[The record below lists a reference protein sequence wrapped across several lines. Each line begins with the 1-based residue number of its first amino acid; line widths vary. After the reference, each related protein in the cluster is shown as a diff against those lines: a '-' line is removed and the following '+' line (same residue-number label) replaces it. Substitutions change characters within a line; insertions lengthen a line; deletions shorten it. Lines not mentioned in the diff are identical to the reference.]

1 MNPHVFLSFP
11 AVSWTFADLFFSC
24 GYSFFSEP
32 PERIPENEI
41 RGKYGFPYVLSANLG
56 RTALKA
62 GLKALPFS
70 EKTEILI
77 PDIVCP
83 TVIYTMLKAGY
94 RPVLCDVENDLHV
107 SVPTMS
113 EICNKKNIRVI
124 LVPHLY
130 GLNAPIDEIQKWCKD
145 SGIFLI
151 DDAAQAVGQ
160 KYEQQYLGTF
170 GDMGL
175 LSFGPYKNIG
185 ISRGGFL
192 LLKDQQLYMRA
203 KEQKLK
209 TESKFSVFKRIMS
222 CLVKLHCGRPLFL
235 TLQEMKK
242 RKNSNTN
249 EKKIAERACEKY
261 LLPRDEDY
269 ALSDIETHLIHLTLK
284 RAENIF
290 SERITSARNLKNE
303 LKTFAFAECLGSD
316 NIPHVKIPVGLSE
329 GFCAQKAVRF
339 LRSKK
344 IEAERIYMPLH
355 LQRPFRQYAALPLS
369 RSEKLWNQVIL
380 IPNPV
385 QNKAGISRIVD
396 AFRQLSTMKNQSC
409 SVI

>member
-1 MNPHVFLSFP
+1 MNPHIFLSFP
-11 AVSWTFADLFFSC
+11 AISWTVADLFFSYA
-24 GYSFFSEP
+24 YSFFSEQP
-32 PERIPENEI
+32 GGIPENEI
-41 RGKYGFPYVLSANLG
+41 REKYGFPYVLSANLG

-62 GLKALPFS
+62 GLKALSFP
-70 EKTEILI
+70 ENTEILI

-83 TVIYTMLKAGY
+83 TVIYTILKAGY
-94 RPVLCDVENDLHV
+94 RPVLCDVENDLHL
-107 SVPTMS
+107 SVRTAAELCS
-113 EICNKKNIRVI
+113 RKNIRII

-130 GLNAPIDEIQKWCKD
+130 GLNAPIDEIQDWCRD

-151 DDAAQAVGQ
+151 DDAAQAAGL
-160 KYEQQYLGTF
+160 KYKHQYLGTF

-192 LLKDQQLYMRA
+192 LLKDQQLYLRA

-209 TESKFSVFKRIMS
+209 PEAKFSVFRRMIS
-222 CLVKLHCGRPLFL
+222 CLVKLRYGRTLFL

-242 RKNSNTN
+242 QKNRRYG
-249 EKKIAERACEKY
+249 EKKIPDLTSETC
-261 LLPRDEDY
+261 LLPPDQDY
-269 ALSDIETHLIHLTLK
+269 ALSDIEAHLIHLTLK
-284 RAENIF
+284 RAETIF
-290 SERITSARNLKNE
+290 SERITSARSLKNE
-303 LKTFAFAECLGSD
+303 LKPFAFAECPGPD
-316 NIPHVKIPVGLSE
+316 NIPHVKIPVRLSE
-329 GFCAQKAVRF
+329 GFSARKAVSF
-339 LRSKK
+339 LRSEK

-355 LQRPFRQYAALPLS
+355 LQRPFRQYAALPLP

-385 QNKAGISRIVD
+385 QDKAGISRIVD
-396 AFRQLSTMKNQSC
+396 AFKQLSTMKNQSC